1 MMIRTDV
8 ASLEH
13 PLAATNAEPRA
24 GTAARARPDVV
35 GRAARLRSLSV
46 PARVAYGVTC
56 LYAAVFTF
64 FAVARHLA
72 FLSQRD
78 DLGNMTQAIWAT
90 LHGHPL
96 STTTEAGN
104 QLSRLGIHVDP
115 FLLLLTPLWWLW
127 SNPLMLVTLQAL
139 AVTAGA
145 FP

>member
-1 MMIRTDV
+1 PAQAGPSCEPRLAVGRISRAPRAMMIRTDV

-78 DLGNMTQAIWAT
+78 DLGNMT
-90 LHGHPL
+90 
-96 STTTEAGN
+96 
-104 QLSRLGIHVDP
+104 
-115 FLLLLTPLWWLW
+115 
-127 SNPLMLVTLQAL
+127 
-139 AVTAGA
+139 
-145 FP
+145 